1 MAQTARRNTTYTNK
15 NRGTGQK
22 TGRAQGSYVYGNTA
36 RKLDLQRQLEEQP
49 KRQLSHEVR
58 KNRDKARHMNFGYV
72 VFLVAALC
80 AAAFVLVNYIQMQ
93 AELTNKVEN
102 IASLESELNSKKLA
116 NDEEYSRITSS
127 VDLEEIKRAAIGELG
142 MTYAKEGQII
152 TYTAEGNDSMRKVS
166 ESGN

>member
-1 MAQTARRNTTYTNK
+1 M
-15 NRGTGQK
+15 
-22 TGRAQGSYVYGNTA
+22 
-36 RKLDLQRQLEEQP
+36 
-49 KRQLSHEVR
+49 
-58 KNRDKARHMNFGYV
+58 
-72 VFLVAALC
+72 
-80 AAAFVLVNYIQMQ
+80 
-93 AELTNKVEN
+93 EN

-127 VDLEEIKRAAIGELG
+127 VDLEEIKRVAIGELG